1 MNAFALFALPLACCA
16 LLNTGCQSM
25 PSAPTPVASLAVAPP
40 HAVTAAITAAPVAQ
54 TVVKASASAPPE
66 FLVGRWRLES
76 ASTDNATIQ
85 GLGIKT
91 SGYAQLA
98 ADGTGMLDMVA
109 KLGFISRAKKSSF
122 TWRRE
127 GNDLLL
133 QEADKQ
139 HPTTWKLL
147 DTAENRMEAEVPSG
161 KQKVRMVFI
170 RAQ

>member
-1 MNAFALFALPLACCA
+1 MNAFAMLTVPLTCCA
-16 LLNTGCQSM
+16 LLSSGCQSM
-25 PSAPTPVASLAVAPP
+25 PVAPSTATSASLAPTSLAP
-40 HAVTAAITAAPVAQ
+40 A
-54 TVVKASASAPPE
+54 ASALPAAKTALAPSNP
-66 FLVGRWRLES
+66 LVGRWRLES

-91 SGYAQLA
+91 SGYAQLE
-98 ADGTGMLDMVA
+98 ADGTGILDMVA

-122 TWRRE
+122 TWRRD

-133 QEADKQ
+133 QETDKQ
-139 HPTTWKLL
+139 NPTVWKLI
-147 DTAENRMEAEVPSG
+147 DSSENRMEAEVPSG

>member
-1 MNAFALFALPLACCA
+1 MNAFAMLAVPLTCCA
-16 LLNTGCQSM
+16 LLSSGCQSM
-25 PSAPTPVASLAVAPP
+25 PASAASASLAPASVA
-40 HAVTAAITAAPVAQ
+40 VPVA
-54 TVVKASASAPPE
+54 KATALAPSNP
-66 FLVGRWRLES
+66 LVGRWRLES

-91 SGYAQLA
+91 SGYAQLE
-98 ADGTGMLDMVA
+98 ADGTGVLDMVA

-122 TWRRE
+122 TWRRD

-133 QEADKQ
+133 QETDKQ
-139 HPTTWKLL
+139 SPTVWKLI
-147 DTAENRMEAEVPSG
+147 DSSENRMEAEVPSG

>member
-1 MNAFALFALPLACCA
+1 MNAFALFAVPLTCCA
-16 LLNTGCQSM
+16 LLSTGCQSM
-25 PSAPTPVASLAVAPP
+25 PTSPGSPASLVAMS
-40 HAVTAAITAAPVAQ
+40 TASTPADI
-54 TVVKASASAPPE
+54 
-66 FLVGRWRLES
+66 LIGRWRLES

-98 ADGTGMLDMVA
+98 ADGTGNLDMVA

-122 TWRRE
+122 TWKRD
-127 GNDLLL
+127 GSDLLL
-133 QEADKQ
+133 QESDKQ
-139 HPTTWKLL
+139 HPTTWKLIESS
-147 DTAENRMEAEVPSG
+147 ENRMEAEVPSG